1 MPIRTFLEKL
11 ENTKKHMEISIKLLN
26 GRVLKLEV
34 EPTDKILT
42 IKEKLQEIE
51 GIDPEQQRLVF
62 AGRQL
67 QDDKTVEEV
76 KIKSGTAINLL
87 LALRG
92 GY

>member
-1 MPIRTFLEKL
+1 
-11 ENTKKHMEISIKLLN
+11 MEISIKLLN